1 MTRKKNVETHTCLEN
16 KKKKKREKNLRNKHL
31 PKKGDSKTFEMLKTE
46 SELNHRVRKKGVF
59 KYPLL

>member
-1 MTRKKNVETHTCLEN
+1 MLRHTHILKIKEEE
-16 KKKKKREKNLRNKHL
+16 KEKNLRNKHL
-31 PKKGDSKTFEMLKTE
+31 PKKRDSTFEMLKTE

>member
-1 MTRKKNVETHTCLEN
+1 MTRKRNVETHTCLE
-16 KKKKKREKNLRNKHL
+16 KKEKKQKNLINKHL
-31 PKKGDSKTFEMLKTE
+31 PKKRDSTFEMLKTE